1 MNVPTLCLNMIVK
14 NESKIILRFLTS
26 VYTLLDSYCICDTGS
41 TDNTIDL
48 IITFFQEK
56 KIPGKIV
63 KEPFRD
69 FGYNRTFALK
79 CCEDC
84 IHSDYLL
91 LLDADM
97 ILEINQDSNAIHQFK
112 KNLIHDAYLINQ
124 GTVKFHYK
132 NIRIIKNRQGYIY
145 WGVTHEYVKLSEN
158 CNIHTLD
165 KEDIFILDIGD
176 GGCKE
181 DKIIRDIR
189 LLSNGLKDVPNNDRY
204 TFYLANSY
212 RDKGDYEIAI
222 KYYKKRMEL
231 RGWIEE
237 IWFSCYMIGNCYK
250 RIGKMEKAI
259 YYWLEA
265 YNIYPC
271 RIENLYK
278 IIKYYRICG
287 KHYLAN
293 IFYRIAD
300 EERKKTDK
308 WSYLFTELDVY
319 TCKLDYEMS
328 IIGYYSNID
337 KIDLIKSSMKVL
349 CSNECV
355 DDVIIQNVFAN
366 YKFYSKKIIYDVN
379 IFPFLEEN
387 QKTLQDI
394 GKNIIESNSF
404 FSSTPTFCFGKNKK
418 ELLVCVRYVNYY
430 IDDKGQYINK
440 EQIITQNVI
449 AIIDI
454 SSTVWIKKHESILK
468 YDNSYDDYYVGQE
481 DIRFHRIEKKQNKKT
496 KIDYTYNANRCFLKG
511 TMNVEH
517 GNININ
523 ATVLPFC
530 TNSFLVKKVINHENE
545 YRTIE
550 KNWVLFNDKN
560 GNETCI
566 YEWYPLTIGKIK
578 KDTHE
583 YIESNKFNT
592 PTFFKHVRGSSN
604 GIIIKDEIW
613 FLCHVVSYEDRR
625 YYYHLIVVLDKNT
638 LQLKSWTNLWT
649 FEGISVEYTLGM
661 ILLNDMLLIGYSLM
675 DRQTKYIMLP
685 PLTFQEMMMT

>member
-212 RDKGDYEIAI
+212 RDKGDGLV
-222 KYYKKRMEL
+222 YY
-231 RGWIEE
+231 G
-237 IWFSCYMIGNCYK
+237 S
-250 RIGKMEKAI
+250 
-259 YYWLEA
+259 
-265 YNIYPC
+265 
-271 RIENLYK
+271 
-278 IIKYYRICG
+278 
-287 KHYLAN
+287 
-293 IFYRIAD
+293 
-300 EERKKTDK
+300 
-308 WSYLFTELDVY
+308 
-319 TCKLDYEMS
+319 
-328 IIGYYSNID
+328 
-337 KIDLIKSSMKVL
+337 
-349 CSNECV
+349 
-355 DDVIIQNVFAN
+355 
-366 YKFYSKKIIYDVN
+366 
-379 IFPFLEEN
+379 
-387 QKTLQDI
+387 
-394 GKNIIESNSF
+394 
-404 FSSTPTFCFGKNKK
+404 
-418 ELLVCVRYVNYY
+418 
-430 IDDKGQYINK
+430 
-440 EQIITQNVI
+440 
-449 AIIDI
+449 
-454 SSTVWIKKHESILK
+454 
-468 YDNSYDDYYVGQE
+468 
-481 DIRFHRIEKKQNKKT
+481 
-496 KIDYTYNANRCFLKG
+496 
-511 TMNVEH
+511 
-517 GNININ
+517 
-523 ATVLPFC
+523 
-530 TNSFLVKKVINHENE
+530 
-545 YRTIE
+545 RTIE
-550 KNWVLFNDKN
+550 TSFCRHS
-560 GNETCI
+560 T
-566 YEWYPLTIGKIK
+566 
-578 KDTHE
+578 
-583 YIESNKFNT
+583 
-592 PTFFKHVRGSSN
+592 
-604 GIIIKDEIW
+604 
-613 FLCHVVSYEDRR
+613 
-625 YYYHLIVVLDKNT
+625 
-638 LQLKSWTNLWT
+638 
-649 FEGISVEYTLGM
+649 
-661 ILLNDMLLIGYSLM
+661 
-675 DRQTKYIMLP
+675 
-685 PLTFQEMMMT
+685 